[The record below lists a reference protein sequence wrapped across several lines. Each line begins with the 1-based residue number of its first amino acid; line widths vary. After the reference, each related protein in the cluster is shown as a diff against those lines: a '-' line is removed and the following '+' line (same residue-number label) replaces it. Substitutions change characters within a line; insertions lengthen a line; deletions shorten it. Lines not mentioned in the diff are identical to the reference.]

1 VEPHSVEDLPV
12 SRRGLALFV
21 AMCVIWGIPYLL
33 IKVSLDGLG
42 PVDLVFV
49 RFVIGAL
56 VLVPIALTRVDVRP
70 ILRRWGWI
78 VAYTIVEMGVPW
90 ILLSDAELRIS
101 SSLSGLLVS
110 TVPLLGVGIGLLT
123 RSRERYGWRRILGLI
138 AGLVGVGVLV
148 GFDVSSST
156 VGAIA
161 EVLGVAICYAIG
173 PLIISRRLSD
183 LPALGVI
190 ASSLL
195 LAALAYAPV
204 AVTQLPHAWPSGE
217 VIAAV
222 ATLGL
227 LCTALAFLLFFA
239 LIAEVGPVR
248 ATVITYVNP
257 AVAVTLGVLLLH
269 EPFTASIAVGF
280 VLILSG
286 SVLAARPAR
295 APG

>member
-1 VEPHSVEDLPV
+1 V
-12 SRRGLALFV
+12 LFV

-56 VLVPIALTRVDVRP
+56 VLVPIAVTRVEVRP
-70 ILRRWGWI
+70 ILRRWRWI

-90 ILLSDAELRIS
+90 VLLSDAELRIS

-123 RSRERYGWRRILGLI
+123 RSQERYGWRRMLGLV
-138 AGLVGVGVLV
+138 AGLVGVAVLV
-148 GFDVSSST
+148 GLNVSSST
-156 VGAIA
+156 VGAIF
-161 EVLGVAICYAIG
+161 EVLGVAVCYAIG

-190 ASSLL
+190 AASLL
-195 LAALAYAPV
+195 LAAVAYAPA

-217 VIAAV
+217 VVAAV

-269 EPFTASIAVGF
+269 EPFTAGIAVGF
-280 VLILSG
+280 ALILGG
-286 SVLAARPAR
+286 SVLAARAAPA
-295 APG
+295 AG

>member
-1 VEPHSVEDLPV
+1 V
-12 SRRGLALFV
+12 STRGLALFV
-21 AMCVIWGIPYLL
+21 AMSVIWGIPYLL

-42 PVDLVFV
+42 PVELVFV
-49 RFVIGAL
+49 RLVIGAL
-56 VLVPIALTRVDVRP
+56 VLVPIALSRVEVRP
-70 ILRRWGWI
+70 ILRRWRWI

-123 RSRERYGWRRILGLI
+123 RSQERYGWGRMLGLV

-148 GFDVSSST
+148 GFNVSSST
-156 VGAIA
+156 VGAIF
-161 EVLGVAICYAIG
+161 EVLGVAVCYAIG
-173 PLIISRRLSD
+173 PLIVSRRLSD

-190 ASSLL
+190 AASLL
-195 LAALAYAPV
+195 LAAVAYAPA

-269 EPFTASIAVGF
+269 EPFTAGIAVGF
-280 VLILSG
+280 VLILGG
-286 SVLAARPAR
+286 SVLAARAAP

>member
-1 VEPHSVEDLPV
+1 
-12 SRRGLALFV
+12 
-21 AMCVIWGIPYLL
+21 MCVIWGIPYLL
-33 IKVSLDGLG
+33 IKVAVDGLG
-42 PVDLVFV
+42 PVDLVWV

-56 VLVPIALTRVDVRP
+56 VLVPIALTRVEVRP
-70 ILRRWGWI
+70 ILHRWRWI

-90 ILLSDAELRIS
+90 VLLSDAEVRIS

-110 TVPLLGVGIGLLT
+110 TVPLIGVGIGLLM
-123 RSRERYGWRRILGLI
+123 RSGERHGWRRILGL
-138 AGLVGVGVLV
+138 ATGLVGVGVLV
-148 GFDVSSST
+148 GFDISAAT
-156 VGAIA
+156 VGSIV
-161 EVLGVAICYAIG
+161 EVLAVAVCYAIG

-190 ASSLL
+190 AASLL
-195 LAALAYAPV
+195 LAAAGYTPA
-204 AVTQLPHAWPSGE
+204 AITQLPHAWPSGE

-227 LCTALAFLLFFA
+227 VCTALAFLLFFA

-269 EPFTASIAVGF
+269 EPFTGAIAVGF
-280 VLILSG
+280 VLILAG
-286 SVLAARPAR
+286 SVLAARAAPAP
-295 APG
+295 A